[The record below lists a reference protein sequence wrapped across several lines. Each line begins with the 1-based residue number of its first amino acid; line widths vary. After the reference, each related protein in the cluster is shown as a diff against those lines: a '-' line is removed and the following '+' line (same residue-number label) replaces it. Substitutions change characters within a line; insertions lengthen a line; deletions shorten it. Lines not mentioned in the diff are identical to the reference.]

1 MHIYPNY
8 YKKFYNHIKT
18 FSSSYKYKKKIFCIL
33 NTKMEN
39 FSIDEL
45 KLIAERR
52 NISDYER
59 GFLKSIYQTKTK
71 T

>member
-1 MHIYPNY
+1 
-8 YKKFYNHIKT
+8 
-18 FSSSYKYKKKIFCIL
+18 
-33 NTKMEN
+33 MEN

-52 NISDYER
+52 NIRDYER